1 MFAPERSVSIT
12 AACEGGSEVFIS
24 ADGGQGFAVRPD
36 DRVII
41 TRSDLQT
48 RLIRLK
54 AIVFIDFTAEAVRDA
69 AIREE
74 NTTMKFQRQAKI
86 LDLIDRFEIETQE
99 DLTAHLRA
107 LGYNTT
113 QATISRDIK
122 ELRLIKTL
130 SSETGKYKYTSS
142 NAGAADSF
150 TTRLRNI
157 FRECVTDIDAAQNM
171 VVIKTLPGLGQAA
184 AMAIDAMRAP
194 DVVGTLGGDDTVFAV
209 MRDNDSAQKFCTQ
222 ARRYSKV
229 SEG

>member
-1 MFAPERSVSIT
+1 
-12 AACEGGSEVFIS
+12 
-24 ADGGQGFAVRPD
+24 
-36 DRVII
+36 
-41 TRSDLQT
+41 
-48 RLIRLK
+48 
-54 AIVFIDFTAEAVRDA
+54 
-69 AIREE
+69 
-74 NTTMKFQRQAKI
+74 MKFQRQAKI

-142 NAGAADSF
+142 NAGAVDSF

-222 ARRYSKV
+222 ARDILK
-229 SEG
+229 

>member
-1 MFAPERSVSIT
+1 
-12 AACEGGSEVFIS
+12 
-24 ADGGQGFAVRPD
+24 
-36 DRVII
+36 
-41 TRSDLQT
+41 
-48 RLIRLK
+48 
-54 AIVFIDFTAEAVRDA
+54 
-69 AIREE
+69 
-74 NTTMKFQRQAKI
+74 MKFQRQAKI

-130 SSETGKYKYTSS
+130 SSETGKHKYTSS

-209 MRDNDSAQKFCTQ
+209 MRDNDSAQKFCKQ
-222 ARRYSKV
+222 ARDILK
-229 SEG
+229 

>member
-1 MFAPERSVSIT
+1 
-12 AACEGGSEVFIS
+12 
-24 ADGGQGFAVRPD
+24 
-36 DRVII
+36 
-41 TRSDLQT
+41 
-48 RLIRLK
+48 
-54 AIVFIDFTAEAVRDA
+54 
-69 AIREE
+69 
-74 NTTMKFQRQAKI
+74 MKFQRQAKI

-107 LGYNTT
+107 T

-209 MRDNDSAQKFCTQ
+209 MRDNDSAQKFCKQ
-222 ARRYSKV
+222 ARDILK
-229 SEG
+229 

>member
-1 MFAPERSVSIT
+1 
-12 AACEGGSEVFIS
+12 
-24 ADGGQGFAVRPD
+24 
-36 DRVII
+36 
-41 TRSDLQT
+41 
-48 RLIRLK
+48 
-54 AIVFIDFTAEAVRDA
+54 
-69 AIREE
+69 
-74 NTTMKFQRQAKI
+74 MKFQRQAKI

-130 SSETGKYKYTSS
+130 SSETGKSKYTSS

-209 MRDNDSAQKFCTQ
+209 MRDNDSAQKFCKQ
-222 ARRYSKV
+222 ARDILK
-229 SEG
+229 

>member
-1 MFAPERSVSIT
+1 
-12 AACEGGSEVFIS
+12 
-24 ADGGQGFAVRPD
+24 
-36 DRVII
+36 
-41 TRSDLQT
+41 
-48 RLIRLK
+48 
-54 AIVFIDFTAEAVRDA
+54 
-69 AIREE
+69 
-74 NTTMKFQRQAKI
+74 MKSKRQEKI
-86 LDLIDRFEIETQE
+86 LELIEKYNIETQE
-99 DLTAHLRA
+99 ELIARLA
-107 LGYNTT
+107 ECGIESKQTT
-113 QATISRDIK
+113 VSRDIK

-209 MRDNDSAQKFCTQ
+209 MRDNDSAQKFCKQ
-222 ARRYSKV
+222 ARDILK
-229 SEG
+229 

>member
-1 MFAPERSVSIT
+1 
-12 AACEGGSEVFIS
+12 
-24 ADGGQGFAVRPD
+24 
-36 DRVII
+36 
-41 TRSDLQT
+41 
-48 RLIRLK
+48 
-54 AIVFIDFTAEAVRDA
+54 
-69 AIREE
+69 
-74 NTTMKFQRQAKI
+74 MKFQRQAKI

-142 NAGAADSF
+142 NAWAADSF

-209 MRDNDSAQKFCTQ
+209 MRDNDSAQKFCKQ
-222 ARRYSKV
+222 ARDILK
-229 SEG
+229 